1 MTRLLLLILFTLPSI
16 CLAQTSEEVRKK
28 YSSLGLPLI
37 CITTVGGEEPTSTN
51 VNHPDGSYVG
61 ASITNIVPKNGRIQI
76 YRSDTLWYDSGE
88 YQDQVSGMTIKHRG
102 NTSAYHYA
110 NKPFKLTLEK
120 KADLIITPEDDDT
133 DRRSKHWVLLNCSF
147 SVRTA
152 FIYQMEMMIGME
164 FTPRIEYVNVIV
176 KFIHVE
182 VTFVGI
188 FIFRRYFESLIAY
201 IRICPI

>member
-1 MTRLLLLILFTLPSI
+1 MTRLLLLILFTLPSF

-37 CITTVGGEEPTSTN
+37 CITTVGGEEPTSTK
-51 VNHPDGSYVG
+51 VMHPDGSYVG

-102 NTSAYHYA
+102 NTSAYSYA

-120 KADLIITPEDDDT
+120 KADLIISPKTTIWTGEANTGYCSTALFPYVRHSSIRW
-133 DRRSKHWVLLNCSF
+133 RR
-147 SVRTA
+147 
-152 FIYQMEMMIGME
+152 
-164 FTPRIEYVNVIV
+164 
-176 KFIHVE
+176 
-182 VTFVGI
+182 
-188 FIFRRYFESLIAY
+188 
-201 IRICPI
+201 